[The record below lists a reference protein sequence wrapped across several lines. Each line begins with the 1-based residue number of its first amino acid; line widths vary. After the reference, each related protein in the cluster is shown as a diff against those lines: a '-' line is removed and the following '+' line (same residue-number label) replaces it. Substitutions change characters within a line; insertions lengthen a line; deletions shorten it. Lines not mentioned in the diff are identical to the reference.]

1 MLLSLGQEK
10 ELPYFS
16 TLRHKV
22 EVAGKVAL
30 QTADALTNLKRSSSV
45 FVIDSEKGS
54 RF

>member
-30 QTADALTNLKRSSSV
+30 QTADALTNPKRSSV